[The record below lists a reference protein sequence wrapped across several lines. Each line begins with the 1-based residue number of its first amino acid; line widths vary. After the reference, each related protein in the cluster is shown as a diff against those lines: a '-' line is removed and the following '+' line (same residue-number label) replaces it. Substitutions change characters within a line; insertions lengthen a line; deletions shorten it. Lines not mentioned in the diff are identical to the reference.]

1 MLLIRISNDKQN
13 LHIEHERGPL
23 EIGRGP
29 EREHRRVVIDDD
41 YVSRDQLVIEERSAN
56 RVQVQNLS
64 QRTKIF
70 PTGVEPLDTNAT
82 REFALP
88 LTLMVGNTRVQV
100 EPAEEEAIDQQ
111 ALMTIAQPIRS
122 TLAPNLRKALSDL
135 GDAPAPETIAQWL
148 ETILALQRL
157 AAGSAE
163 FYEQSA
169 QALVELVGLDLGLVL
184 LLHNDNWTVA
194 ARHSAKASLSMNY
207 SRTLVNY
214 VVREQRTFYQD
225 LHTMRLQSE
234 SIRSIDAAVV
244 SPIFGVQDDVV
255 GVLYGSRTG
264 FSSVAH
270 RIRPLE
276 AQVVQLLAVSV
287 GANLA
292 RAVATRTRV
301 QFEQFFSPELVRELE
316 RNPDLLEG
324 HTQEVTILVSD
335 LRGFTSLSERLG
347 AQITCRLIRDMMER
361 LSNRIVEYGG
371 VIVDY
376 AGDGILAMWNA
387 PVAQSDHAL
396 RACRAALAMQGEMPG
411 LNTNWQDVI
420 GGPLI
425 LGVGLNTG
433 PAQVGN
439 TGSTRKFKYGPHGYT
454 VNLASRVQ
462 DATKKLSVPVL
473 ITGSTADQ
481 LPDTFLTSRVGRTQM
496 PGVSE
501 GVVLYQ
507 LNGDA
512 SSLA

>member
-1 MLLIRISNDKQN
+1 M
-13 LHIEHERGPL
+13 
-23 EIGRGP
+23 GRGP
-29 EREHRRVVIDDD
+29 QRDQRRAMIDDD
-41 YVSRDQLVIEERSAN
+41 YVSRDQLRIEERPEN
-56 RVQVQNLS
+56 RVQVENLS

-70 PTGVEPLDTNAT
+70 PVGDEPIDIGASRVLT
-82 REFALP
+82 LP
-88 LTLMVGNTRVQV
+88 LSLMVGNTRVLV
-100 EPAEEEAIDQQ
+100 EPVEEDALDHES
-111 ALMTIAQPIRS
+111 LMTISQPIRGVDV
-122 TLAPNLRKALSDL
+122 PHLRRALSDL

-148 ETILALQRL
+148 ETVLALQRL

-163 FYEQSA
+163 FYEQTA
-169 QALVELVGLDLGLVL
+169 RALVDLVGLDLGLVL
-184 LLHNDNWTVA
+184 LLHHDNWTVA

-207 SRTLVNY
+207 SRTLVNH
-214 VVREQRTFYQD
+214 VVKAKRTFYQD
-225 LHTMRLQSE
+225 LHSMQLQSE

-244 SPIFGVQDDVV
+244 SPVFGVQEEVV
-255 GVLYGSRTG
+255 GVLYGSRSG
-264 FSSVAH
+264 FSSLTH

-276 AQVVQLLAVSV
+276 AQVVQLLAASV

-361 LSNRIVEYGG
+361 LSDRIVEHGG

-387 PVAQSDHAL
+387 PVAQNNHAV
-396 RACRAALAMQGEMPG
+396 RACRAALAMQAEMPE
-411 LNTNWQDVI
+411 LNTRWQDVV
-420 GGPLI
+420 GGALI
-425 LGVGLNTG
+425 LGIGLNTG
-433 PAQVGN
+433 SAQVGN

-462 DATKKLSVPVL
+462 DATKKLGVPVL
-473 ITGSTADQ
+473 ITGSTQDQ
-481 LPDTFLTSRVGRTQM
+481 LPDSFITSRVGRTQL
-496 PGVSE
+496 PGVSD

-507 LNGDA
+507 LTGEKG
-512 SSLA
+512 SIS